1 MDYGLVRAMQIPNS
15 NSSCRRRQ
23 CPKVSQSDVGGTTR
37 LTVLIF
43 KETLCGQDR
52 AKQFIVPAEI
62 DEADISKMDKHV
74 VRPES
79 IEFGTRS
86 QVTVEAFNCAAID

>member
-1 MDYGLVRAMQIPNS
+1 
-15 NSSCRRRQ
+15 
-23 CPKVSQSDVGGTTR
+23 
-37 LTVLIF
+37 
-43 KETLCGQDR
+43 LCGQDR

-86 QVTVEAFNCAAID
+86 PVTVEAFNCAAID